1 MTYAAEKTDTE
12 ETIRTDPDLQLVP
25 NLIDKIIVP
34 KLER

>member
-12 ETIRTDPDLQLVP
+12 ETLRLDPDLQLVP
-25 NLIDKIIVP
+25 NLIDRIVIP